1 MLISERSVL
10 VLCQSI
16 QDVDKLVYS
25 MKTKQI
31 KARRLQE
38 LKTGEENIDDRI
50 DCGEIVIATNL
61 AGRGADLKIS
71 ETLNERGGL
80 HVIISF
86 MPINSRVEM
95 QGRGRAGRN
104 GYNGSSELAI
114 NYTKHCAEFGFSQ
127 QPRMIFENTR
137 QSDPS
142 FFCEIRDGL

>member
-1 MLISERSVL
+1 MLRSERSVL
-10 VLCQSI
+10 VLCESI
-16 QDVDKLVYS
+16 QDVDKLVLAIN
-25 MKTKQI
+25 TKQI
-31 KARRLQE
+31 KTPRLQE

-50 DCGEIVIATNL
+50 DCEEIVIATNL

-104 GYNGSSELAI
+104 GCNGSSELAI

-127 QPRMIFENTR
+127 QPKIIFDNTT

-142 FFCEIRDGL
+142 FFCE

>member
-1 MLISERSVL
+1 MLRSERSVL
-10 VLCQSI
+10 VLCESI
-16 QDVDKLVYS
+16 QDVDKLVLAIN
-25 MKTKQI
+25 TKQI
-31 KARRLQE
+31 KTPRLQE

-50 DCGEIVIATNL
+50 DCEEIVIATNL

-71 ETLNERGGL
+71 ETLNEWGGL

-104 GYNGSSELAI
+104 GCNGSSELAI

-127 QPRMIFENTR
+127 QPKIIFDNTT

-142 FFCEIRDGL
+142 FFCE